1 MQPVDFGLKDADLVT
16 MYDIERAEYLIVEGM
31 DREGVSVRFTIPV
44 FTFDKL
50 RAQYK
55 ARREEFEAEIVRQSL
70 DEPCPTD
77 HMGNELP
84 PEIH

>member
-1 MQPVDFGLKDADLVT
+1 MKLVDFQIKDVDLVS
-16 MYDIERAEYLIVEGM
+16 MEVVELAEYLTVAGL
-31 DREGVSVRFTIPV
+31 DREGVSIRFTIPV

-55 ARREEFEAEIVRQSL
+55 EKKADFEAEGVRQSL

>member
-1 MQPVDFGLKDADLVT
+1 MKLVDFQIKDADLVA
-16 MYDIERAEYLIVEGM
+16 MEVVELAEYLTVAGL

-55 ARREEFEAEIVRQSL
+55 EKKADFEAEIVRQSL

>member
-1 MQPVDFGLKDADLVT
+1 MKLVDFQIKDADLVA
-16 MYDIERAEYLIVEGM
+16 MEVVELAEYLTVAGL
-31 DREGVSVRFTIPV
+31 DREGVSIRFTIPV

-55 ARREEFEAEIVRQSL
+55 EKKADFEAEIVRQSL

>member
-1 MQPVDFGLKDADLVT
+1 MKPVDFGLKDAELVT
-16 MYDIERAEYLIVEGM
+16 MYDIERAEYLIIEGM

-55 ARREEFEAEIVRQSL
+55 AKREEFEAEIVRQSL

-77 HMGNELP
+77 ALGVDLP

>member
-1 MQPVDFGLKDADLVT
+1 MKPVDFGIKDADLVT
-16 MYDIERAEYLIVEGM
+16 MHDIERAEYLIVEGL
-31 DREGVSVRFTIPV
+31 DREGVSIRFTIPV

-55 ARREEFEAEIVRQSL
+55 AKKADFEAEVVRQSL

-77 HMGNELP
+77 SLGNELP
-84 PEIH
+84 EELH

>member
-1 MQPVDFGLKDADLVT
+1 MRLVDFQIKDVDLVS
-16 MYDIERAEYLIVEGM
+16 MEVVELAEYLTVAGL
-31 DREGVSVRFTIPV
+31 DREGVSIRFTIPV

-55 ARREEFEAEIVRQSL
+55 EKKADFEAEVVRQSL

>member
-1 MQPVDFGLKDADLVT
+1 MKLVDFQIKDVDLVA
-16 MYDIERAEYLIVEGM
+16 MEVVELAEYLTVAGL
-31 DREGVSVRFTIPV
+31 DREGVSIRFTIPV

-50 RAQYK
+50 RAQYEAKK
-55 ARREEFEAEIVRQSL
+55 ADFEAEVVRQSL

>member
-1 MQPVDFGLKDADLVT
+1 MKPVDFGLKDADLVT

-31 DREGVSVRFTIPV
+31 DREGGSVRFTIPV

-70 DEPCPTD
+70 DEPFPTE
-77 HMGNELP
+77 HLANELP

>member
-1 MQPVDFGLKDADLVT
+1 MKPVDFGLKDAELVT
-16 MYDIERAEYLIVEGM
+16 MYDIERAEYLIIEGM

-55 ARREEFEAEIVRQSL
+55 EKKADFEAEMVRQSL

>member
-1 MQPVDFGLKDADLVT
+1 MKLVDFQIKDVDLVS
-16 MYDIERAEYLIVEGM
+16 MEVVELAEYLTVAGL
-31 DREGVSVRFTIPV
+31 DREGVSIRFTIPV

-55 ARREEFEAEIVRQSL
+55 AKKADFEAEVVRQSL

-77 HMGNELP
+77 SLGTALPEEL
-84 PEIH
+84 H

>member
-1 MQPVDFGLKDADLVT
+1 MKPVDFGLKDADLVT
-16 MYDIERAEYLIVEGM
+16 MYDIERAEYLIIEGG

-55 ARREEFEAEIVRQSL
+55 EKKADFEAEMVRQSL

>member
-1 MQPVDFGLKDADLVT
+1 MKPVDFGIKDADLVT
-16 MYDIERAEYLIVEGM
+16 MYDIERAEYLIVEGL

-55 ARREEFEAEIVRQSL
+55 AKKADFEAEVVRQSL

>member
-1 MQPVDFGLKDADLVT
+1 MKPVDFGLKDADLVT

>member
-1 MQPVDFGLKDADLVT
+1 MKPVDFGLKDADLVT

-44 FTFDKL
+44 FTCDKH
-50 RAQYK
+50 RAQYT

>member
-1 MQPVDFGLKDADLVT
+1 MKLVDFQIKDVDLVS
-16 MYDIERAEYLIVEGM
+16 MEVVELAEYLTVAGL
-31 DREGVSVRFTIPV
+31 DQEGVSVRFTIPV

-55 ARREEFEAEIVRQSL
+55 EKKADFEAEMVRQSL

-77 HMGNELP
+77 SLGNELP

>member
-1 MQPVDFGLKDADLVT
+1 MKLVDFQIKDVDLVS
-16 MYDIERAEYLIVEGM
+16 MEVVELAEYLTVAGL
-31 DREGVSVRFTIPV
+31 DREGVSIRFTIPV

-55 ARREEFEAEIVRQSL
+55 AKKADFEAEVVRQSL

-77 HMGNELP
+77 SLGNELP

>member
-1 MQPVDFGLKDADLVT
+1 MKPVDFGLKDADLVT

-55 ARREEFEAEIVRQSL
+55 EKKADFEAEMVRQSL

-77 HMGNELP
+77 SLGNELP

>member
-1 MQPVDFGLKDADLVT
+1 MKPVDFGLKDADLVT

-70 DEPCPTD
+70 DEPATD
-77 HMGNELP
+77 HMGHHLP
-84 PEIH
+84 SEME

>member
-1 MQPVDFGLKDADLVT
+1 MEPVDFGLKDADLVA
-16 MYDIERAEYLIVEGM
+16 MYEIERAEYLIVEGF
-31 DREGVSVRFTIPV
+31 DRHGVKVRFTVPV

-55 ARREEFEAEIVRQSL
+55 SRREEFEAEVVRQSL

-84 PEIH
+84 EELH

>member
-1 MQPVDFGLKDADLVT
+1 MKPVDFGLNDADLVT

>member
-1 MQPVDFGLKDADLVT
+1 MKLVDFQIKDVDLVS
-16 MYDIERAEYLIVEGM
+16 MEVVELAEYLTVAGL
-31 DREGVSVRFTIPV
+31 DREGVSIRFTIPV

-55 ARREEFEAEIVRQSL
+55 EKKADFEAEVVRQSL